1 MRNIN
6 RFFDGNSSLENVI
19 NSLIDLNLENE
30 FNKLLNNLIVQAD
43 VESNSSMMYNNTQ
56 KIDCVTSY
64 DKKGGKQS

>member
-6 RFFDGNSSLENVI
+6 RFFDDNSSLESII

-30 FNKLLNNLIVQAD
+30 FNKLLNSLSVQPD
-43 VESNSSMMYNNTQ
+43 VESNSSLLYNNTQ

-64 DKKGGKQS
+64 DKKGGIQ

>member
-6 RFFDGNSSLENVI
+6 RFFDDNSSLESII

-30 FNKLLNNLIVQAD
+30 FNKLLNSLSVQPD
-43 VESNSSMMYNNTQ
+43 VESNSSMLYNNTQ

-64 DKKGGKQS
+64 DKKGGIQ